1 MAEQLFP
8 HGTSGLIVEPS
19 RGSRQLA
26 TWAVWGI
33 PATTVATVYQIFQDM
48 LPVDSLV
55 RIEHIERIRIGR
67 PNRSRSRQ
75 ISSEIRPTVMFV
87 ITTSAPHKE
96 SLPGRTQFPLG
107 SVYCRTNRDGEP
119 SHDLKAWLDLLYP
132 REQSED
138 STTHWRHRDDLL
150 WHYGWCIRPHRGY
163 RVRANARQVRSRSS
177 TDVHPV
183 LQKKHVLPRIISWNI
198 RTANGN
204 RATIDQL
211 LAKQRPQILAIQ
223 EHQIQA
229 HTFPLDMR
237 GYHTVHRSMTRDVP
251 GARGICIL
259 YNKEL
264 PVVELPCA
272 NPNILPIR
280 ITGLL
285 QHTDCI
291 FVNLYLP
298 VVSQRT
304 AFRRTACWTE
314 FLDLLNTYATKYPT
328 IPIIAGGDFNM
339 TFEELSTQLHGPF
352 EVIHNSQFTRFPA
365 GTCFSPSTIDFFVV
379 SASARPFV
387 AQEVLTKPEYDT
399 SDHVPLVLPLQHTV
413 QHRPV
418 ARPAR
423 RRVDVK
429 TMLTCRRSILD
440 DNRWAALAAFGDVE
454 FNTDA
459 FIQLSQEV
467 LSDNACYVTVAQ
479 GHHQKRLHHTHSSAT
494 KTAIR
499 QSSAL
504 TQAIR
509 RSQQRGEDISEERL
523 CRAREARQRAKHL
536 RMKDNRKGWS
546 KHIER
551 GLRPLR
557 EGNYSKVWRWIKSM
571 SAKKQTSLP
580 VVPPTRDMEGNML
593 QDLEDIVT
601 ATRCHYSQ
609 LATDPDSQSLEWWA
623 DHQPMEQQPPIEAL
637 NEDITWEELNGVL
650 HQLKTSKCPGMDG
663 LPNEFLRLCRV
674 DLTSSS
680 PESAMGTVLL
690 RTCNSVFS
698 GNISDA
704 LNTSLIVSLPKPN
717 KDFTY
722 LSNRRGISLISCVL
736 KLVTKIVANRFQ
748 QHAVPGGLRKEQ
760 AGFRLR
766 EECNAQAATL
776 LEIAGRRCEE
786 AKPTYVAFM
795 DLQKA
800 FDMVPHNGMLHI
812 LRAKGVS
819 GKCWS
824 FIQRLYTNGTFRVL
838 VGPTTS
844 DLAPLER
851 GVRQGDSLSP
861 LLFNYVMDSCLDNLS
876 GVTVPGLSQRI
887 PGLLL
892 ADDAV
897 ILANTETEMRDNL
910 AAFGEWATS
919 WHMKIGHDKCGLMV
933 LHDQPG
939 TSIDTEVST
948 ATMAEARAVTG
959 AKTLGHLA
967 PFLAHSS
974 IPVAMKKMVINGI
987 LLPQLCYG
995 AEVWADKQCN
1005 IPPVQRI
1012 LNDALRLT
1020 TVGRMKNKRAI
1031 STHIVHEELDIANIS
1046 AIATPKGYVH
1056 GSNGVTSIL
1065 GLQISSETA
1074 ASLGS
1079 AGPNTPAGSS
1089 ANRWHAWDS
1098 RLQMLKT

>member
-1 MAEQLFP
+1 
-8 HGTSGLIVEPS
+8 
-19 RGSRQLA
+19 
-26 TWAVWGI
+26 
-33 PATTVATVYQIFQDM
+33 M
-48 LPVDSLV
+48 LPVDSL
-55 RIEHIERIRIGR
+55 
-67 PNRSRSRQ
+67 
-75 ISSEIRPTVMFV
+75 
-87 ITTSAPHKE
+87 
-96 SLPGRTQFPLG
+96 
-107 SVYCRTNRDGEP
+107 
-119 SHDLKAWLDLLYP
+119 
-132 REQSED
+132 
-138 STTHWRHRDDLL
+138 
-150 WHYGWCIRPHRGY
+150 
-163 RVRANARQVRSRSS
+163 
-177 TDVHPV
+177 
-183 LQKKHVLPRIISWNI
+183 
-198 RTANGN
+198 RTA
-204 RATIDQL
+204 L
-211 LAKQRPQILAIQ
+211 
-223 EHQIQA
+223 
-229 HTFPLDMR
+229 
-237 GYHTVHRSMTRDVP
+237 
-251 GARGICIL
+251 
-259 YNKEL
+259 
-264 PVVELPCA
+264 
-272 NPNILPIR
+272 
-280 ITGLL
+280 
-285 QHTDCI
+285 
-291 FVNLYLP
+291 
-298 VVSQRT
+298 
-304 AFRRTACWTE
+304 RRTACWTE

-339 TFEELSTQLHGPF
+339 TFEELSAQLHEPF

-365 GTCFSPSTIDFFVV
+365 GTSFSPSTIDFFVV
-379 SASARPFV
+379 SASARPFI

-399 SDHVPLVLPLQHTV
+399 SDHVPLVLSLQHTV

-440 DNRWAALAAFGDVE
+440 DNRWEALAALGDVE

-467 LSDNACYVTVAQ
+467 LSDNACYVIIAQ

-580 VVPPTRDMEGNML
+580 IVPPTRDMEGNML

-650 HQLKTSKCPGMDG
+650 HQLKTSKCPGIDG

-680 PESAMGTVLL
+680 PDSTMGTVLL

-748 QHAVPGGLRKEQ
+748 QHAVPGTGGLRKEQ
-760 AGFRLR
+760 AGFRLH

-776 LEIAGRRCEE
+776 LEIAGRRGTE

-819 GKCWS
+819 GG
-824 FIQRLYTNGTFRVL
+824 QL
-838 VGPTTS
+838 V
-844 DLAPLER
+844 
-851 GVRQGDSLSP
+851 SP
-861 LLFNYVMDSCLDNLS
+861 
-876 GVTVPGLSQRI
+876 
-887 PGLLL
+887 
-892 ADDAV
+892 AV
-897 ILANTETEMRDNL
+897 
-910 AAFGEWATS
+910 
-919 WHMKIGHDKCGLMV
+919 
-933 LHDQPG
+933 
-939 TSIDTEVST
+939 
-948 ATMAEARAVTG
+948 
-959 AKTLGHLA
+959 
-967 PFLAHSS
+967 
-974 IPVAMKKMVINGI
+974 
-987 LLPQLCYG
+987 QLC
-995 AEVWADKQCN
+995 
-1005 IPPVQRI
+1005 
-1012 LNDALRLT
+1012 
-1020 TVGRMKNKRAI
+1020 
-1031 STHIVHEELDIANIS
+1031 
-1046 AIATPKGYVH
+1046 H
-1056 GSNGVTSIL
+1056 GFL
-1065 GLQISSETA
+1065 
-1074 ASLGS
+1074 
-1079 AGPNTPAGSS
+1079 P
-1089 ANRWHAWDS
+1089 
-1098 RLQMLKT
+1098 

>member
-1 MAEQLFP
+1 
-8 HGTSGLIVEPS
+8 
-19 RGSRQLA
+19 
-26 TWAVWGI
+26 
-33 PATTVATVYQIFQDM
+33 
-48 LPVDSLV
+48 
-55 RIEHIERIRIGR
+55 
-67 PNRSRSRQ
+67 
-75 ISSEIRPTVMFV
+75 
-87 ITTSAPHKE
+87 
-96 SLPGRTQFPLG
+96 
-107 SVYCRTNRDGEP
+107 
-119 SHDLKAWLDLLYP
+119 
-132 REQSED
+132 
-138 STTHWRHRDDLL
+138 
-150 WHYGWCIRPHRGY
+150 
-163 RVRANARQVRSRSS
+163 
-177 TDVHPV
+177 
-183 LQKKHVLPRIISWNI
+183 
-198 RTANGN
+198 
-204 RATIDQL
+204 
-211 LAKQRPQILAIQ
+211 
-223 EHQIQA
+223 
-229 HTFPLDMR
+229 
-237 GYHTVHRSMTRDVP
+237 MTRDVP

-365 GTCFSPSTIDFFVV
+365 F
-379 SASARPFV
+379 RQN
-387 AQEVLTKPEYDT
+387 QEVLTKPEYDT
-399 SDHVPLVLPLQHTV
+399 SDHVPLVLSLQHTV

-440 DNRWAALAAFGDVE
+440 DNRWEALAALGDVE

-467 LSDNACYVTVAQ
+467 LSANACYVTVSQ
-479 GHHQKRLHHTHSSAT
+479 GHHQKRLHHPHSSAI
-494 KTAIR
+494 KIAIR

-509 RSQQRGEDISEERL
+509 RRQQRGEDISEERL

-536 RMKDNRKGWS
+536 RMKDNRKDWS
-546 KHIER
+546 KHIAR

-609 LATDPDSQSLEWWA
+609 LATGPDSQSLQWWA

-637 NEDITWEELNGVL
+637 NEDITWEEWNGVL

-680 PESAMGTVLL
+680 PDSTMGTVLL

-704 LNTSLIVSLPKPN
+704 LNTSLVVSLPKPN

-722 LSNRRGISLISCVL
+722 LSNRRCISLISCVL

-748 QHAVPGGLRKEQ
+748 QHAE
-760 AGFRLR
+760 
-766 EECNAQAATL
+766 
-776 LEIAGRRCEE
+776 
-786 AKPTYVAFM
+786 
-795 DLQKA
+795 
-800 FDMVPHNGMLHI
+800 
-812 LRAKGVS
+812 
-819 GKCWS
+819 
-824 FIQRLYTNGTFRVL
+824 
-838 VGPTTS
+838 
-844 DLAPLER
+844 
-851 GVRQGDSLSP
+851 SL
-861 LLFNYVMDSCLDNLS
+861 
-876 GVTVPGLSQRI
+876 
-887 PGLLL
+887 
-892 ADDAV
+892 
-897 ILANTETEMRDNL
+897 
-910 AAFGEWATS
+910 
-919 WHMKIGHDKCGLMV
+919 
-933 LHDQPG
+933 
-939 TSIDTEVST
+939 
-948 ATMAEARAVTG
+948 
-959 AKTLGHLA
+959 
-967 PFLAHSS
+967 
-974 IPVAMKKMVINGI
+974 
-987 LLPQLCYG
+987 
-995 AEVWADKQCN
+995 
-1005 IPPVQRI
+1005 
-1012 LNDALRLT
+1012 
-1020 TVGRMKNKRAI
+1020 
-1031 STHIVHEELDIANIS
+1031 
-1046 AIATPKGYVH
+1046 
-1056 GSNGVTSIL
+1056 
-1065 GLQISSETA
+1065 
-1074 ASLGS
+1074 
-1079 AGPNTPAGSS
+1079 
-1089 ANRWHAWDS
+1089 
-1098 RLQMLKT
+1098 